1 MDLEIVE
8 TVFTFGK
15 FAALSPSSTKNHN
28 PHWFQK
34 LYEILVFVVYVVGFV
49 VTSYINKQ
57 QYQFLTSMQLVLAI
71 FTDLNQFCHVFYILI
86 VMMRFRRSLWFRL
99 IETLAT
105 VKSTSQKYPFKL
117 IFVVLQLVYF
127 FLCFCGVYSGVQY
140 AGLSF
145 VSYSV
150 LQWYQHYIQFFYL
163 VVTSAVLILILSK
176 YQSLSETLSQVIK
189 TNSQL
194 RSRVLTQILK
204 KIRNNIFTLKEVV
217 EIFNEIFGW
226 MILFNIFCCVSK
238 SLNFLD
244 ILIKMSGRW
253 TTWDALLVYSE
264 ACCILIAW
272 VIQSGLAFRDD
283 TPFCFQTGILSTT
296 LLCDSILRMGEEILL
311 QAYRLQTAFTS
322 YGIEEI
328 LVFIDVVR
336 LNRPEFTA
344 ARFFSIDRSTLFCI
358 INSLTTFLLVMV
370 QFTFQ

>member
-28 PHWFQK
+28 PDWFQK

-176 YQSLSETLSQVIK
+176 YEKLSETLSQIIK

-194 RSRVLTQILK
+194 RSRQLTEILK
-204 KIRNNIFTLKEVV
+204 KIRNHIFTLKEVV

-244 ILIKMSGRW
+244 ILIKMDGRW

-272 VIQSGLAFRDD
+272 
-283 TPFCFQTGILSTT
+283 TGILSTT
-296 LLCDSILRMGEEILL
+296 LLCDSILQKGEEILL
-311 QAYRLQTAFTS
+311 QAYRLQTAFTF